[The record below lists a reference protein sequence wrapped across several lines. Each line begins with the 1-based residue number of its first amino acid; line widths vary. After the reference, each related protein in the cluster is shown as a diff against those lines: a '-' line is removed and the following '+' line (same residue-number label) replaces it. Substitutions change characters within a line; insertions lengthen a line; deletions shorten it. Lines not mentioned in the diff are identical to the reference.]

1 LDRVWKRRIMCAAE
15 MVRKVLLLE
24 GSTWAK

>member
-1 LDRVWKRRIMCAAE
+1 VGKRRIMCAAE